1 MTEKLQA
8 GTARRDKR
16 RRVFSPK
23 PAILDLLRDS
33 KIRDAGKVKKLAIC
47 RALSL
52 INCNAYMKF
61 FSAHCGWR

>member
-8 GTARRDKR
+8 GTAHRDKR
-16 RRVFSPK
+16 RRVLSPK
-23 PAILDLLRDS
+23 PAILSLFRGS
-33 KIRDAGKVKKLAIC
+33 KIRDVVKKLAIC